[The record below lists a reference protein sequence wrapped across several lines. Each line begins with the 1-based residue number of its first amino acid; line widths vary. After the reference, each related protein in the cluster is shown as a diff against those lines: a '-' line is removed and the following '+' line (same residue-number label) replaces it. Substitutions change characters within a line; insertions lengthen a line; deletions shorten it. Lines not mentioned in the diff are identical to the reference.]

1 MVSFKFRCNVTW
13 TFLLYLFSGSL
24 LDDIV
29 FHTVLVEIDSFVIKA
44 SISHVDK
51 GIDAVLR
58 SCKQSSVSIKTALKI
73 RTDPIS
79 NVTAPSVLRTKALFS
94 S

>member
-1 MVSFKFRCNVTW
+1 MVYWLQCYLVI
-13 TFLLYLFSGSL
+13 LLYLFSGSL

-29 FHTVLVEIDSFVIKA
+29 FHIVLVEIDSSVIKA

-58 SCKQSSVSIKTALKI
+58 SCKQFSVSIKTALNI
-73 RTDPIS
+73 RTDRIERYRLIS
-79 NVTAPSVLRTKALFS
+79 GSKKSVIFLSK
-94 S
+94 